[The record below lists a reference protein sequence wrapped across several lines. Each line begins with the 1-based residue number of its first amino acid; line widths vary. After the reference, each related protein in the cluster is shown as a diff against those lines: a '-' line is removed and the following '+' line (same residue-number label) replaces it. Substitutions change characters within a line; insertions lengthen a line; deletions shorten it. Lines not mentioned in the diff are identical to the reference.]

1 MIGLDGLAY
10 IINEIR
16 PQIVVGLVDFIDKKY
31 LVLRTPPLNDEY
43 GSYFY
48 ETYNNIDSIM
58 RECELS
64 VLSQEDIIRLEDN
77 SSIVWGT
84 RSNEL
89 DLGDI
94 VFYNFKKYTVIGRV
108 LNTYAQLNIKT
119 PVLFNMDKMFEDYKN
134 LLYSKY
140 SDDEILNIM
149 NDKLKGGQ
157 YKDDFALPFTN
168 SEDENSWGEKIKL
181 LKNYN
186 QEAYSK
192 IIQNINDRYF
202 DFEEKSQ
209 TKDFLKDFLLTR
221 QDEKLEMLAD
231 RKPEFYESFVRLIN
245 VVNNK
250 IYSQEKA
257 MAQVEPE
264 ILDFEKMMEE
274 ELDFESLMEEQLG
287 E

>member
-10 IINEIR
+10 IDKEIN
-16 PQIVVGLVDFIDKKY
+16 PVIVVGLVDFIDKKY
-31 LVLRTPPLNDEY
+31 LVLNTPPLNGEF
-43 GSYFY
+43 GSYFS

-58 RECELS
+58 RACELS
-64 VLSQEDIIRLEDN
+64 VLSQEEIIRRDDN

-108 LNTYAQLNIKT
+108 LNTYAQLNIQT
-119 PVLFNMDKMFEDYKN
+119 PVLFSMDRMFEEYKN

-140 SDDEILNIM
+140 SDDEILNII

-168 SEDENSWGEKIKL
+168 AEDENSWGEKIKL
-181 LKNYN
+181 VKNYN
-186 QEAYSK
+186 REAYSK
-192 IIQNINDRYF
+192 IIQNLNDRYF
-202 DFEEKSQ
+202 EFEEKSQ

-221 QDEKLEMLAD
+221 QDEKLEILAD

-250 IYSQEKA
+250 IYSQEKG

>member
-10 IINEIR
+10 IEKEVR
-16 PQIVVGLVDFIDKKY
+16 PHIVVGLVDFIDKKY
-31 LVLRTPPLNDEY
+31 LVLRTPNLDGAGKN
-43 GSYFY
+43 YFS

-58 RECELS
+58 RACELD
-64 VLSQEDIIRLEDN
+64 VLTQEQIIKADEN
-77 SSIVWGT
+77 ASIIWGS

-89 DLGDI
+89 DLGDS
-94 VFYNFKKYTVIGRV
+94 VFYNFKKYTVLGRV
-108 LNTYAQLNIKT
+108 LNTYAQLNIQT
-119 PVLFNMDKMFEDYKN
+119 PVLFSMDRMFEEYKN

-140 SDDEILNIM
+140 SDDEILNII
-149 NDKLKGGQ
+149 NDKLKGGK

-186 QEAYSK
+186 REAYSK

-250 IYSQEKA
+250 IYSQEKGV
-257 MAQVEPE
+257 AQVEPE